1 MRSRG
6 RASSGDQEGMTRDVG
21 KTKSVESWKPHEI
34 ISKGQSEEL
43 RSVCRWARRGDDR
56 ELPLGSELCMSW
68 VALVKIVQCHVTLV
82 ALAAEALVVWVWREG
97 WRGGIGWRWRLST
110 TV

>member
-1 MRSRG
+1 
-6 RASSGDQEGMTRDVG
+6 MTRDVG

-34 ISKGQSEEL
+34 ISKGQIEEL

-56 ELPLGSELCMSW
+56 ELPLGSVLCMSW

-82 ALAAEALVVWVWREG
+82 ALVAKARGEWV
-97 WRGGIGWRWRLST
+97 
-110 TV
+110 